1 MGSKASK
8 LKAQASNGKLQPSQ
22 ERQDKAEMKEPSNY
36 YTHRSK
42 SMRRKAG
49 KEGTVDAGGA
59 VGGTAGGA
67 GGAGI
72 A

>member
-1 MGSKASK
+1 MGSRASK
-8 LKAQASNGKLQPSQ
+8 LAPSHGKLQPSQ
-22 ERQDKAEMKEPSNY
+22 ERQDKEEMKEPSNY

-49 KEGTVDAGGA
+49 KAEGGVDAGGA

-67 GGAGI
+67 GGGGI